1 MKSIALSDRLFKQRI
16 SFERTIRTRHSQEQY
31 AFQLFHIHT
40 TKLIEAKQW
49 TRSHS

>member
-1 MKSIALSDRLFKQRI
+1 MKYIALPNGLFRQRA
-16 SFERTIRTRHSQEQY
+16 SFGMTVRTRHSQEQY

-40 TKLIEAKQW
+40 SKLIEAKQW